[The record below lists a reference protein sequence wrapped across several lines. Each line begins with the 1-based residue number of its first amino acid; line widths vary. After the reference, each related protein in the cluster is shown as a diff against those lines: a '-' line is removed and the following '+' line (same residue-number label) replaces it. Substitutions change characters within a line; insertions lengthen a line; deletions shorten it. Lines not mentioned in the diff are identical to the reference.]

1 MIFDDRKEYLIR
13 LTFVPAN
20 EKFVKPFLSYK
31 VKFDIA
37 WNTLKINFYSVIK
50 TKEVITVV

>member
-13 LTFVPAN
+13 LTFAPAN